1 MAPRPVK
8 KAATRRTGA
17 SRKAPASGP
26 VLGMKG
32 RRLWSAYELLV
43 DGVRGLVLLE
53 EACRISDRLDKLD
66 LLLRGDVDTW
76 ATLVHDVRTEN
87 YELKIDAALIEARQQ
102 ASVLRQ
108 LMAALPLKG
117 AAADDDAD
125 AWLDGL

>member
-1 MAPRPVK
+1 M
-8 KAATRRTGA
+8 
-17 SRKAPASGP
+17 
-26 VLGMKG
+26 
-32 RRLWSAYELLV
+32 WSAYELLV

-66 LLLRGDVDTW
+66 LLLRGDVESW
-76 ATLVHDVRTEN
+76 ATLVHDLRTHD

-125 AWLDGL
+125 AWLDGLSS